1 VPANRAL
8 GKGARLA
15 PGLRGCYIFYMFV
28 RPHRTAALAAVLVT
42 ATLLLAA
49 PARAGDPGLRW
60 RTLSSDHFRLHY
72 PRAMEPLA
80 RQTLRVAEEA
90 YAVVRGIVGYDPS
103 ERVEL
108 ALFDDQDS
116 ANGLTWTF
124 PYNLIHLYAYPPLV
138 DEQLACSDDWMRM
151 LITHELVHVFHLD
164 RTTGLLGVANRIL
177 GKVVQP
183 NQAWPSW
190 FTEGLAVTLETRL
203 TDGGRLRSPRF
214 HEVLRMAAL
223 EGTFLDLGELNGTP
237 LKLPRANAWYLYGG
251 FFTSWLAERHGLEWL
266 RPTFDRQGRRFVPLS
281 FSVLAVRAF
290 GATLP
295 ELYEEWRRGAQQAFE
310 AWRDRRDR
318 EGIVEGRRLHYGGER
333 NPRPRFAPDGSLL
346 WIDSNGH
353 EMSRLRRTAP
363 GGETTAVTR
372 CHGGCGWPAE
382 DGAGKVWYLSSDLWQ
397 GFYYYKDLWA
407 VDAAG
412 RKAPM
417 TERIRCRDL
426 SIHPPTGRAAC
437 VASTPGGTRLL
448 LIDLE
453 TLETET
459 LLDAPPGSD
468 RVLGQPAWT
477 PDGAALVFVHR
488 VGNQNDLRELDL
500 ATGAQRDLTTD
511 GAWNADPVVHP
522 GGRWVVYAA
531 APDGVFDLYA
541 MDRFDPSRTVRLT
554 RVLGG
559 AHAPTISPDG
569 ARLVYASYHADGYSL
584 HELPL
589 DLPSTP
595 VGGVTG
601 PDAGSPPV
609 GGASG
614 PDAGPPPVGG
624 ASGPDA
630 GSPPVGGASGPDA
643 PPRPYLPFL
652 HLRPRSW
659 VPTVTYE
666 GSQVTSWGMELE
678 ASDPALLHYAWL
690 SFYHYPVSDDLSAS
704 LQWTVD
710 TGRPLVSLGA
720 SMFQNHL
727 WAFQGDD
734 WHDYEELEGLFS
746 VGVAMPFRRQH
757 RSFRWST
764 TWSVDVFDGALTAR
778 VPHDPGGRSPWRPT
792 SGRLASLNTG
802 FSYNDTERYSWSV
815 GPEKGLNLAVNMR
828 FSAPWIGSEWTEHRL
843 RVSANWYQ
851 PLWWQQ
857 HTLILQYRAGIAGGD
872 PPFKPRF
879 SLGGYPTQDYIR
891 DLLENTGIAGSF
903 LRGFVSGAFSG
914 NEFQYAA
921 VDYRFPLWRIRRGYQ
936 TWPVY
941 LDDLVGTV
949 FVNAGYA
956 ADDFHPVTHG
966 GLGVGAEVALTA
978 TLAYYQPLTLTLG
991 YASGFGEGGGH
1002 GVYFLLGP

>member
-1 VPANRAL
+1 MPVNRVP

-28 RPHRTAALAAVLVT
+28 RPQRTAALAALLVMV
-42 ATLLLAA
+42 TLLLAP
-49 PARAGDPGLRW
+49 PARAGDADLRW

-72 PRAMEPLA
+72 PRSMEALA
-80 RQTLRVAEEA
+80 RQTLLVAEEA
-90 YAVVRGIVGYDPS
+90 YAVVRGVMGYDPS

-138 DEQLACSDDWMRM
+138 DEQLSCSDEWMRM

-164 RTTGLLGVANRIL
+164 RTTGLLGVANRVL

-223 EGTFLDLGELNGTP
+223 EGTFLALGELNGSP
-237 LKLPRANAWYLYGG
+237 LKLPRGNSWYLYGG
-251 FFTSWLAERHGLEWL
+251 FFTSWLAERHGLGWL
-266 RPTFDRQGRRFVPLS
+266 KPTFDRQGRRWVPLS

-295 ELYEEWRRGAQQAFE
+295 ELYEEWRRAAQGAFE

-318 EGIVEGRRLHYGGER
+318 QGITEGRRLGFGGER
-333 NPRPRFAPDGSLL
+333 NPRPRFTPDGSFL
-346 WIDSNGH
+346 WIDSDGH
-353 EMSRLRRTAP
+353 EMSRLRRTGPDGQTAP
-363 GGETTAVTR
+363 VTK

-382 DGAGKVWYLSSDLWQ
+382 DGAGRVWYLSSDLWK
-397 GFYYYKDLWA
+397 GYYYYKDLWA
-407 VDAAG
+407 VDGEG
-412 RKAPM
+412 RKTRE

-426 SIHPPTGRAAC
+426 SIHPPTGQAAC

-448 LIDLE
+448 RIDLE
-453 TLETET
+453 TMDEEI
-459 LLDAPPGSD
+459 LLDAPPGSGV
-468 RVLGQPAWT
+468 VLGQPTWT
-477 PDGAALVFVHR
+477 PDGGSLIHVQR
-488 VGNQNDLRELDL
+488 RGGENDLWELDL
-500 ATGAQRDLTTD
+500 ATGEAAPLTRD
-511 GAWNADPVVHP
+511 GAWSKDPAVHP
-522 GGRWVVYAA
+522 GGRWVVYSA
-531 APDGVFDLYA
+531 APDGVYDLYA
-541 MDRFDPSRTVRLT
+541 LDRWDPARRVRLT
-554 RVLGG
+554 RVVGG
-559 AHAPTISPDG
+559 AHAPTISPGGD
-569 ARLVYASYHADGYSL
+569 RLVFASYHADGYYL
-584 HELPL
+584 QELPL
-589 DLPSTP
+589 ALPSSP
-595 VGGVTG
+595 VGGVSR
-601 PDAGSPPV
+601 PDSSPV
-609 GGASG
+609 GGASR
-614 PDAGPPPVGG
+614 PDSSPVGG
-624 ASGPDA
+624 ASRPDSARDGP
-630 GSPPVGGASGPDA
+630 PTASEA
-643 PPRPYLPFL
+643 PKPRPTPYLPFL

-659 VPTVTYE
+659 VPAVTYE
-666 GSQVTSWGMELE
+666 GTQVTSWGMELE

-690 SFYHYPVSDDLSAS
+690 SFYHYPVTDDLSAS

-710 TGRPLVSLGA
+710 TGWPLVSLGA
-720 SMFQNHL
+720 SVFQNHL

-746 VGVAMPFRRQH
+746 LGVAMPFRRQH

-764 TWSVDVFDGALTAR
+764 TWSMDVFDGELTKD
-778 VPHDPGGRSPWRPT
+778 VPHDPGARAPWRPT

-802 FSYNDTERYSWSV
+802 FSYNDTERYGWSV
-815 GPEKGLNLAVNMR
+815 GPEEGLSLAVNMR

-843 RVSANWYQ
+843 RVSATWYQ
-851 PLWWQQ
+851 PLWWRQ
-857 HTLILQYRAGIAGGD
+857 HTLIFQYRAGIAGGE

-879 SLGGYPTQDYIR
+879 SLGGYPTQDYLR

-903 LRGFVSGAFSG
+903 LRGFVAGAFSG

-921 VDYRFPLWRIRRGYQ
+921 VDYRFPIWRIHRGYQ
-936 TWPVY
+936 TWPIY

-966 GLGVGAEVALTA
+966 GLGVGAELALTA
-978 TLAYYQPLTLTLG
+978 TLASYQPLTLTFG